1 MTRAAKSPPER
12 KLGVGQVHLVRAQ
25 SLDAAGFGLA
35 PLGAITL
42 AVFDLLPGEQAQVAI
57 EHLSPHR
64 RMAWASIVRRLG
76 PTAEIRATPACPR
89 FGRCGGCTWQH
100 LRADMQLE
108 YKRQAVVDALAGA
121 GIDAE
126 VAAARASA
134 SQHGYRNKASYVIG
148 RGPDGLSLGAYA
160 PRSHEF
166 VSTLGCHTVE
176 PILDRAATRI
186 RPVLADSGVEI
197 YDERARTGV
206 LRYLILRSSADGRVL
221 IGLVTTS
228 TADPA
233 IIESLARDIA
243 ARAPTPAADDDAPVR
258 IAGVVWIRNDSR
270 SGALF
275 DRALPNRG
283 VCSVLGASH
292 STESVV
298 GPPSNAF
305 LSRREAESSAE
316 TAETAEIGVDI
327 GIGDFFQVHRAQARA
342 MYAYVVAEAARL
354 NPAPASQSSAGVVD
368 LYTGVGGLAFGL
380 AQLGRPVLGIEV
392 IASAVRAA
400 ERAAARAGLDERI
413 TFRVGDAAEL
423 AALTA
428 AWGHEPTVV
437 AVNPPRRGLSQRAR
451 TALSQLAP
459 KVLLYVSCAPTSLA
473 RDLAALV
480 ASGFVIDRVQP
491 FDLMPGT
498 PQIETVV
505 SLRRDRAG
513 AP

>member
-1 MTRAAKSPPER
+1 MTRAAKSTPER
-12 KLGVGQVHLVRAQ
+12 ALDVGQVHLVRAQ

-42 AVFDLLPGEQAQVAI
+42 AVFDLLPGEQARVAI

-64 RMAWASIVRRLG
+64 RMAWGSIVSRVG
-76 PTAEIRATPACPR
+76 PTADIRTAPACPR

-121 GIDAE
+121 GLDTE

-134 SQHGYRNKASYVIG
+134 HQHGYRNKASYVIG

-160 PRSHEF
+160 PRSHAF
-166 VSTLGCHTVE
+166 VSTLGCRTVE
-176 PILDRAATRI
+176 PVLDRAAAQL
-186 RPVLADSGVEI
+186 RPVLADSGIAI

-206 LRYLILRSSADGRVL
+206 LRYLILRSGADGRVL
-221 IGLVTTS
+221 VGLVTTS
-228 TADPA
+228 AADPA
-233 IIESLARDIA
+233 TIDALARDIA
-243 ARAPTPAADDDAPVR
+243 AQASIPTADDEAPVR

-275 DRALPNRG
+275 DRALPDRG
-283 VCSVLGASH
+283 VRPVLGSPH
-292 STESVV
+292 CTESVV
-298 GPPSNAF
+298 GPSPVVSAADHVVE
-305 LSRREAESSAE
+305 SAAESAVK
-316 TAETAEIGVDI
+316 IGVEI

-354 NPAPASQSSAGVVD
+354 GPAQGARRRAGVVD

-380 AQLGRPVLGIEV
+380 AQLGRPVLGVEV

-400 ERAAARAGLDERI
+400 ERAAARAGLDERV

-423 AALTA
+423 AAIVA
-428 AWGHEPTVV
+428 AWGHEPTVI

-451 TALSQLAP
+451 AALSQLAP
-459 KVLLYVSCAPTSLA
+459 EVLLYVSCSPTSLA

-480 ASGFVIDRVQP
+480 ASGFAIDRVQP

-505 SLRRDRAG
+505 SLHRDRAG
-513 AP
+513 AS